1 MAENNDPPRRLQPL
15 LDSLRIIKAW
25 SPLWRAQQEAIA
37 KLRGRLALPPAL
49 AEALREVKEEAAR
62 LDAEAK
68 AEASA
73 NLPAPGPAAE
83 AKPAV
88 AAELAAEPAVEPA
101 IEATPSEPVAD
112 EAVKP
117 AAPIKR
123 KPRKQWSA
131 DWRQTHPQGK
141 DEGPGEYAQRM
152 CAEMATA
159 PDVTEP
165 WDFETCRRELYRK
178 AKEVDFEPDPG
189 SVQTFPKPH

>member
-15 LDSLRIIKAW
+15 IDSLRIIKAW

-37 KLRGRLALPPAL
+37 KLRERLALPPAL

-73 NLPAPGPAAE
+73 NLPAPEPTAE

-88 AAELAAEPAVEPA
+88 AAEPAVELA
-101 IEATPSEPVAD
+101 IEATPSKPVAD
-112 EAVKP
+112 QAVEQ
-117 AAPIKR
+117 AAPIQRKR
-123 KPRKQWSA
+123 PKQWAA
-131 DWRQTHPQGK
+131 DWMQTHPKHKG
-141 DEGPGEYAQRM
+141 ERPGDYAQRM
-152 CAEMATA
+152 HDDMAKA
-159 PDVTEP
+159 PDVTEA
-165 WDFETCRRELYRK
+165 WSFDNCRRELYREP
-178 AKEVDFEPDPG
+178 KEVDFEPDPG